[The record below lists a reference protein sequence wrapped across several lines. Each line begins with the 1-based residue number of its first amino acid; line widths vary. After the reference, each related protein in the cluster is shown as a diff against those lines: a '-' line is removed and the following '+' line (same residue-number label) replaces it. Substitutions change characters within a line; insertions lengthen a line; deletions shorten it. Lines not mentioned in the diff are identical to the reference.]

1 MIRKLD
7 SVKPDN
13 WNDIGRILSDIKQKS
28 SFSESLN
35 RTEFFK
41 NINKGFAFWT
51 FDFGI
56 DGVSIEISKYAQC
69 LQEILSIEKKIKV
82 HFIAGDFHPQ
92 ASSVIRPDWHRFYI
106 SRANGWSKW
115 DNGKWFEKLFYQDM
129 AENSNVSKIVAVEIW
144 SQAVRLAKIM
154 GEYLAEN
161 EISLLI
167 PVNVNSNPGN
177 LATGLCTVLV
187 SELMGIYVINSNH
200 DFYWEDGKPA
210 SERKAGE
217 NPGSRDKFFRNICN
231 RPFFSLLKRI
241 YPWDG
246 RRWIQVNINK
256 LQSRNLI
263 RNFGFSK
270 NHVFE
275 ILTSISDA
283 FFKDYTKE
291 EIKSV
296 RLRMA
301 HILSN
306 GKPVIH
312 PVSVNCCLSDTEK
325 WMNNQKPFV
334 CAGEE
339 GLSLDLTSEKILYF
353 LQPTRIIKRKR
364 IWRNLQLISAL
375 LHHSPFLKKFESNN
389 KQQIVFHITG
399 PVPIEHQV
407 DLETILKAFK
417 QVASEVSDSISN
429 RLFLAFSVGTEEHLC
444 FKEKK
449 FEHLCIEDIYKLA
462 SIVLFPSETE
472 GRGLPILESSA
483 AGIPIICSHYEPEEI
498 FNDVV
503 GKGLPEEQQIL
514 YTRFPE
520 EDFSESFLDEV
531 SELLFFPENN
541 IHRIEHNKNATR
553 MRYGSKNMNET
564 FSKYL
569 NELMKTK

>member
-1 MIRKLD
+1 MIEKLN
-7 SVKPDN
+7 SVRPDN
-13 WNDIGRILSDIKQKS
+13 WGEIDKVLSDIKQNP
-28 SFSESLN
+28 SFFESLDK
-35 RTEFFK
+35 TEFLNK
-41 NINKGFAFWT
+41 MSKGFAFWT

-56 DGVSIEISKYAQC
+56 DGVSVEISKYAQC
-69 LQEILSIEKKIKV
+69 LEEILSNEKKVTV

-92 ASSVIRPDWHRFYI
+92 ADSVIRPDWHRFHI

-129 AENSNVSKIVAVEIW
+129 TENSKKSKTVAAEIW

-154 GEYLAEN
+154 GDYLAEN

-210 SERKAGE
+210 SERKTGE
-217 NPGSRDKFFRNICN
+217 KPGSRDKFFRNIGN
-231 RPFFSLLKRI
+231 RPFFSLLKKI

-246 RRWIQVNINK
+246 RRWIQANINK
-256 LQSRNLI
+256 LQSKNLI
-263 RNFGFSK
+263 NKFGFPE

-283 FFKDYTKE
+283 FFKDYTKD

-306 GKPVIH
+306 GKPIIH
-312 PVSVNCCLSDTEK
+312 PVSVDYCLSNVEK

-334 CAGEE
+334 CAREE
-339 GLSLDLTSEKILYF
+339 GLSLDLTSENIFYF

-364 IWRNLQLISAL
+364 IWRDLELISAL
-375 LHHSPFLKKFESNN
+375 LHHRPFLEKFESNK

-407 DLETILKAFK
+407 DLETVLKTFI
-417 QVASEVSDSISN
+417 QVTSEESDLISN
-429 RLFLAFSVGTEEHLC
+429 RLFLAFSVGIEEHPC
-444 FKEKK
+444 FKDRE
-449 FEHLCIEDIYKLA
+449 FEQLGIEDIYKLA

-483 AGIPIICSHYEPEEI
+483 AGIPIICSHYKPEEI

-503 GKGLPEEQQIL
+503 GKGLSEEQQLL

-520 EDFSESFLDEV
+520 GDFSVSFLDEV
-531 SELLFFPENN
+531 SDLLFFPENN
-541 IHRIEHNKNATR
+541 IDRIEHNKNATR
-553 MRYGSKNMNET
+553 LRYGCDNMHET
-564 FSKYL
+564 
-569 NELMKTK
+569 

>member
-1 MIRKLD
+1 MIRKLS

-13 WNDIGRILSDIKQKS
+13 WNDIDRIILDIKQNS
-28 SFSESLN
+28 SFSESLD
-35 RTEFFK
+35 RTEFLHELS
-41 NINKGFAFWT
+41 KGFAFWT

-56 DGVSIEISKYAQC
+56 DGVSVEISKYAKC
-69 LQEILSIEKKIKV
+69 LQEILSTDKKVKV
-82 HFIAGDFHPQ
+82 HFIAGGFHPQ
-92 ASSVIRPDWHRFYI
+92 ANSVIRPDWHRFHI
-106 SRANGWSKW
+106 SCANGWSKW
-115 DNGKWFEKLFYQDM
+115 DSGKWFEKLFYQDM
-129 AENSNVSKIVAVEIW
+129 AENSNESRIVAAEIW

-154 GEYLAEN
+154 GDYLAEN

-200 DFYWEDGKPA
+200 DFYWEDGKPV

-217 NPGSRDKFFRNICN
+217 NPGSRDKFFRNISN

-256 LQSRNLI
+256 LQSRKLI
-263 RNFGFSK
+263 KDFGFSR
-270 NHVFE
+270 NQVFE
-275 ILTSISDA
+275 ILTSISNA
-283 FFKDYTKE
+283 FFKDYTKD

-306 GKPVIH
+306 GKPIIQ
-312 PVSVNCCLSDTEK
+312 PVSVDCCLSDIEE

-375 LHHSPFLKKFESNN
+375 LHHSPFLEKFESN
-389 KQQIVFHITG
+389 KIQQIVFHITG

-429 RLFLAFSVGTEEHLC
+429 RLFLAFSVGTEEHPC
-444 FKEKK
+444 FKEKQ

-514 YTRFPE
+514 YTQFPE
-520 EDFSESFLDEV
+520 GDFSESFLDEV
-531 SELLFFPENN
+531 SELLFFPEKN
-541 IHRIEHNKNATR
+541 IDRIEHNKNATR
-553 MRYGSKNMNET
+553 KRYGSKNMNDT

-569 NELMKTK
+569 NELMNAK

>member
-1 MIRKLD
+1 MMEKLN
-7 SVKPDN
+7 SVKPAD
-13 WNDIGRILSDIKQKS
+13 WNEIDKTLFDIKQNS
-28 SFSESLN
+28 SFSKSLSK
-35 RTEFFK
+35 TEIIK
-41 NINKGFAFWT
+41 ELSKGFAFWT

-56 DGVSIEISKYAQC
+56 DGVSIEISKYARC
-69 LQEILSIEKKIKV
+69 LEEILSNEKKAAV

-92 ASSVIRPDWHRFYI
+92 ADSVIRPDWHRYLI

-115 DNGKWFEKLFYQDM
+115 DNGKWFGKLFYQDM
-129 AENSNVSKIVAVEIW
+129 AENSKESKIVAVEIW
-144 SQAVRLAKIM
+144 SQAVRLAEIM
-154 GEYLAEN
+154 GDYLAEN

-217 NPGSRDKFFRNICN
+217 KPGSRDKFFRNISN
-231 RPFFSLLKRI
+231 RPFFSLFKKI

-256 LQSRNLI
+256 LQSKNLI
-263 RNFGFSK
+263 KKFGFPN

-275 ILTSISDA
+275 ILTSISEA
-283 FFKDYTKE
+283 FFRDYTKD

-306 GKPVIH
+306 GKSIIH
-312 PVSVNCCLSDTEK
+312 PVSLNYCLSDIEK

-334 CAGEE
+334 CAREE
-339 GLSLDLTSEKILYF
+339 GLCLDLTSEDILYF

-364 IWRNLQLISAL
+364 IWRNLQLINAL
-375 LHHSPFLKKFESNN
+375 LHYSPFLRKFEINK

-417 QVASEVSDSISN
+417 RLTSEVSDLISN
-429 RLFLAFSVGTEEHLC
+429 RLFLAFSVGTEEHPC
-444 FKEKK
+444 FKENN
-449 FEHLCIEDIYKLA
+449 FEHLYIEDIYKLA

-483 AGIPIICSHYEPEEI
+483 AGIPIICSHYKPEEI

-514 YTRFPE
+514 YTQFPE
-520 EDFSESFLDEV
+520 GDFSESFLDEV
-531 SELLFFPENN
+531 SKLLFLPETN
-541 IHRIEHNKNATR
+541 IDRIKHNKNATSL
-553 MRYGSKNMNET
+553 RYGCRNMHKT
-564 FSKYL
+564 FKRYL
-569 NELMKTK
+569 DELVNTK